1 MTAAQLI
8 QRLGLQPHPEGGWFR
23 EVYRSDELLPKE
35 ALPPRYGAPRSIA
48 TSIYFLLQRGE
59 FSAFHRLRSDELW
72 FHLAGAELE
81 VVRLTPEGRRH
92 VTVLGPVA
100 GCWQCAVPRGDWF
113 AARLAGENASRRCE
127 GNSASAE
134 AAETP
139 EYALLACVV
148 APGFDFADF
157 ELGRRAELTALY
169 PAHAELIADLTRT

>member
-23 EVYRSDELLPKE
+23 EVYRSDELLPKD
-35 ALPPRYGAPRSIA
+35 ALPPRYAGPRSVA
-48 TSIYFLLQRGE
+48 TAIYFLLQRGE

-81 VVRLTPEGRRH
+81 VVRLTPEGRRL
-92 VTVLGPVA
+92 VTVLGPLA

-113 AARLAGENASRRCE
+113 AARLATEGAGPRRE
-127 GNSASAE
+127 GG
-134 AAETP
+134 AAVAAGGTSD
-139 EYALLACVV
+139 YALVACVV

-157 ELGRRAELTALY
+157 ELGRRSELMALY
-169 PAHAELIADLTRT
+169 PAHTALIAALTRK